1 MTVRRALRI
10 AVWAEAGLL
19 GVLAATGLWL
29 SWYFRP
35 TRVRLF
41 TFDRQ
46 GMQSSVLWGARIRA
60 LHILS
65 GSLFIWAA
73 LGVLGL
79 AIAVAVQD
87 KTAPRTRIWILGAAF
102 AVAAWAT
109 SFTGILLPWDELALW
124 AVRINGNFH
133 GMWTAAYSH
142 DVRFILS
149 GHSEITQHLLR
160 NWFLTHAFVLPPWL
174 LSGLV
179 VLRRSSEPRKD

>member
-10 AVWAEAGLL
+10 ALWVEVALL
-19 GVLAATGLWL
+19 GVLTATGLWL

-46 GMQSSVLWGARIRA
+46 GMPSSILWGARIRA

-65 GSLFIWAA
+65 GSLFIWGA

-79 AIAVAVQD
+79 AIAAAVQD
-87 KTAPRTRIWILGAAF
+87 TRAPRTRIWILAAAF
-102 AVAAWAT
+102 TVTAWAT
-109 SFTGILLPWDELALW
+109 SFTGILLPWDQLALW

-149 GHSEITQHLLR
+149 GHREISQSLLR
-160 NWFLTHAFVLPPWL
+160 NWFLTHAFVLPPL
-174 LSGLV
+174 LLAALV
-179 VLRRSSEPRKD
+179 QLRRSTKD